1 MIIQIAAIKA
11 AVIMQQ
17 GYSSLDTENYS
28 YSEKNNV
35 IKQRGKQAIR
45 FFFVPLWIILF
56 TNKIFFY
63 FQKFYHGVMCY
74 ITDSIYS
81 KWYSEG

>member
-17 GYSSLDTENYS
+17 GYSSLDTENYP

-35 IKQRGKQAIR
+35 IKQRGKQA
-45 FFFVPLWIILF
+45 
-56 TNKIFFY
+56 KIGRA
-63 FQKFYHGVMCY
+63 HV
-74 ITDSIYS
+74 
-81 KWYSEG
+81 